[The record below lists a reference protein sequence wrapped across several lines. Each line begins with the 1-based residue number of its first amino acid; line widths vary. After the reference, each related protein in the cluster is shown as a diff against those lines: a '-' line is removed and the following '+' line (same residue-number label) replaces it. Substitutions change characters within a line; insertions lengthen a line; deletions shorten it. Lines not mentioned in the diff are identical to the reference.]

1 MRRTRRYR
9 IASAGI
15 PPNLKQALDRR
26 AARML
31 ERGPPGAAGRSSSSL
46 LRILTF
52 GLALCAA
59 VAQCPAQCW
68 QPNACLPPLCGTQCC
83 ERQRWR
89 QRGAPQFGS
98 DAPIGSVNGANLPS
112 GRGERRRQRLV
123 AQHLSMSTAGNEVAD
138 DPITA
143 SLHHAVLKD
152 SFHAPLLVPSA
163 ESLDSN
169 LAKCRGPGA
178 FGSFDMVIVVF
189 KASRRG
195 RVERLLR
202 HLCLNATLIEAPEDV
217 PAPARKRRE
226 RVNSTFGFL
235 TESELRVVASMR
247 QAHQLFLASAARQ
260 LLIFEDTF
268 VPSGPRLHARLE
280 ASLAALPSQ
289 WDLLFLGRCKDSC
302 DGEHM
307 GGDLYRT
314 FRPRCLHAHAAT
326 REGSFA
332 FLEALESCP
341 MAPCLADLAA
351 TSVAYVRG
359 ATFAVSP
366 SLFVQS
372 PTARLSIGADRRSG
386 FADRKG
392 GRRRKAYYPECEDE
406 RAHAFHSEALGRS
419 SVAPGWRRRSMQEVE
434 VLNGVVQLVHG
445 STRAL
450 RKDATH
456 CPSNADCSL
465 SSCDRL
471 APQGRMLDGCDVHDN
486 MLVPSLDMSAC
497 ALQYVACVR
506 RGDCSDARNPRAHNV
521 LDALHWRQR
530 EMAALRV
537 EWKPSDSLCPAALS
551 QPRPNAAIQLQQTLA
566 AALFSPA
573 VLRERVSLR
582 EHVGPR
588 FFEDASWPK
597 APSCISDPG
606 AKQNDLSVRT
616 IRVVRNSELN
626 PNRTGWLYLRSRA
639 VVFKP
644 MIKVGSNFYRT
655 YLRCLMPGEWEQI
668 PESTKMLD
676 ARAVVIVRH
685 PFSRFVSAIGEVLAR
700 VFNRRCPWGQ
710 CNAQTDYYL
719 VNGPWA
725 SIRAASLGT
734 RWYSRA
740 ALVLANHVKK
750 YATLRNGSKAGRGF
764 DETDL
769 RRLVRSFV
777 HDTVC
782 NRHYYASE
790 HFLTQ
795 TGIMSQPLAPKSGM
809 PTVPIST
816 TVHAEDVQRAGSVD
830 IDRLLAAFGIE
841 ATSKHRD
848 RAAQCYSQASAD
860 GNVASSKRGIRAL
873 PRAPALLRV
882 INSDPSM
889 QSLLCAV
896 YYSDFVC
903 LGYDLPAICKSIFPK

>member
-1 MRRTRRYR
+1 MLTTRRQ
-9 IASAGI
+9 
-15 PPNLKQALDRR
+15 P
-26 AARML
+26 
-31 ERGPPGAAGRSSSSL
+31 RSTSSL
-46 LRILTF
+46 LRILAV
-52 GLALCAA
+52 GLTLCAA

-68 QPNACLPPLCGTQCC
+68 QSNICLPPACGTQCC
-83 ERQRWR
+83 ERQRLR
-89 QRGAPQFGS
+89 QQRSAPQLSS
-98 DAPIGSVNGANLPS
+98 DGPIGAVNGVNLPFS
-112 GRGERRRQRLV
+112 RAVRRRQRLV
-123 AQHLSMSTAGNEVAD
+123 AQQLSTSTASSGFAD
-138 DPITA
+138 DLITA
-143 SLHHAVLKD
+143 TLHHAVVSD
-152 SFHAPLLVPSA
+152 SFHAPLLAPSA
-163 ESLDSN
+163 ESLDSS
-169 LAKCRGPGA
+169 LGKCKGPGD
-178 FGSFDMVIVVF
+178 FGAFDMVIVVC
-189 KASRRG
+189 KPSRRG

-202 HLCLNATLIEAPEDV
+202 ILCLNATLIETPEGV
-217 PAPARKRRE
+217 PASARKRRE
-226 RVNSTFGFL
+226 RVNGTHGFL
-235 TESELRVVASMR
+235 TESELRVVTSMT

-268 VPSGPRLHARLE
+268 VPSGPRLHARLA

-289 WDLLFLGRCKDSC
+289 WDLLFLGRCSDSC
-302 DGEHM
+302 DGEHL

-314 FRPRCLHAHAAT
+314 FKPRCLHAHAAT

-341 MAPCLADLAA
+341 MAPCPADLAA

-372 PTARLSIGADRRSG
+372 PTARLAIGSDRRSG

-392 GRRRKAYYPECEDE
+392 GRRRRAYYPECEDE
-406 RAHAFHSEALGRS
+406 RAHAFHSESLGRS
-419 SVAPGWRRRSMQEVE
+419 SVAPGWRRRSMQEIE
-434 VLNGVVQLVHG
+434 VLNGVVQLVRG
-445 STRAL
+445 STRAH
-450 RKDATH
+450 RADATH
-456 CPSNADCSL
+456 CPNNADCSL
-465 SSCDRL
+465 SSCHHL
-471 APQGRMLDGCDVHDN
+471 APQGHMLDDYDVHDN

-506 RGDCSDARNPRAHNV
+506 RGDCTDARNVPRAHDF
-521 LDALHWRQR
+521 DALHWRQR

-537 EWKPSDSLCPAALS
+537 DWKPSDSLCPAALS

-573 VLRERVSLR
+573 VMPAVLRERATQR
-582 EHVGPR
+582 HVGPR

-655 YLRCLMPGEWEQI
+655 YLRCLMPNEWEQI

-725 SIRAASLGT
+725 SIRSAASGT

-740 ALVLANHVKK
+740 ALVLANHAKK
-750 YATLRNGSKAGRGF
+750 FAILRNGSKAARGF
-764 DETDL
+764 DDADL
-769 RRLVRSFV
+769 RRLVSSFV

-795 TGIMSQPLAPKSGM
+795 TGIMSQPLAPRSGM

-816 TVHAEDVQRAGSVD
+816 IVHAEDVQRNGSVD

-841 ATSKHRD
+841 ATSKHRA

-860 GNVASSKRGIRAL
+860 GNVAFSKKGIRAL
-873 PRAPALLRV
+873 PRAAALLRV

-889 QSLLCAV
+889 QSLLCTV

-903 LGYDLPAICKSIFPK
+903 LGYDLPAICKSIFPG